1 MKKIALFFTVVIIS
15 IAPVLAFS
23 FPQTEVSK
31 TETKTFEMKPE
42 GLVLVY
48 SDDGPI
54 TINSWDRDEV
64 EVTMKKTAWGRSRRD
79 AERNLDDIE
88 IDFSQRGNNLYIRE
102 IPGRGYNVRLGLLD
116 LFRGRVEFGTRI
128 SFEINLPRS
137 MNLDLTSDDGDIR
150 ITEVQGEMSLNT
162 DDGDIILYDVNF
174 TRLDVE
180 IDDGDFRAENVK
192 PVQSYTN
199 SIILI
204 NCDDG
209 EIVLRNVETETI
221 DMNLDDA
228 NVIMRDVTVTNI
240 TADLDDGDFEAD
252 ISLGGNG
259 RIRIWSDDGTV
270 ELWLP
275 EQISAQLNLFANGG
289 RIRTN
294 FPLDVE
300 RDEGESWV
308 RDILGNGNANIRIET
323 SDGDIYF
330 RHR

>member
-1 MKKIALFFTVVIIS
+1 MKKRTLFITIVIMSITPILAL
-15 IAPVLAFS
+15 S
-23 FPQTEVSK
+23 FPQSEVSK
-31 TETKTFEMKPE
+31 TETKTFEVKPE
-42 GLVLVY
+42 GLVVV
-48 SDDGPI
+48 SSNDGSI
-54 TINSWDRDEV
+54 TVNSWDRDEV

-88 IDFSQRGNNLYIRE
+88 IDISQRGNNLYIRE
-102 IPGRGYNVRLGLLD
+102 ISDKHFNVRFGLLD
-116 LFRGRVEFGTRI
+116 LFRGRVEFGTRV
-128 SFEINLPRS
+128 SFDINLPRN

-150 ITEVQGEMSLNT
+150 VTDVQGEMSLNT
-162 DDGDIILYDVNF
+162 DDGDIILYDVNI
-174 TRLDVE
+174 TRLDVD

-192 PVQSYTN
+192 PVQSYPN
-199 SIILI
+199 SIIFVT
-204 NCDDG
+204 CDDG

-228 NVIMRDVTVTNI
+228 NVIMRNVTVTNL

-252 ISLGGNG
+252 ITLGDNG

-275 EQISAQLNLFANGG
+275 EQINAQLNLFAYSG

-294 FPLDVE
+294 FPVDVN